1 MGAVLTGMVGSE
13 DLRVDS
19 PEAQGLCPAEEGRGR
34 DAAATDK
41 VAAIDELPARLR
53 ARWGACYA
61 CGMGVG
67 GMVLVELSSTLSDV
81 ARSMGTTETALSGVF
96 LARGAGALLG
106 AAVSARVL
114 FAGGRPGHRA
124 LAGTQLL
131 LALFVAAA
139 AFARAPVLLYAAW
152 FCVGASAAALD
163 TGCQIMTRK
172 VRGALAGPWLGL
184 NTVCFALAAALVPLL
199 EMMAR
204 DVLATQYLT
213 LAALCVLSAAFV
225 ASAPHPEDPAFA
237 LALAP
242 RAKPDRAAG
251 GGGGEHR
258 WVEIALSCSVFC
270 LIGTIVDLTTYIQTY
285 VKASGVTTTGRAP
298 DALLV
303 VWVSI
308 TLGRLVGLGDQWRL
322 RRHGDGRVY
331 AHAASSLA
339 TGALGMAL
347 LAASDAQTN
356 SRTFWV
362 GVALYGLGNGPCIGY
377 CYELLNRLTVASD
390 EGMSIMNVGLNLGA
404 SLVPYIT
411 SKIWASTALSYH
423 AIIWIPFLLMV
434 LPLPFMALA
443 RVAAAHQAAPAA
455 VV

>member
-1 MGAVLTGMVGSE
+1 MPRRRT
-13 DLRVDS
+13 RS
-19 PEAQGLCPAEEGRGR
+19 PRSTSCWRA
-34 DAAATDK
+34 
-41 VAAIDELPARLR
+41 LR

-67 GMVLVELSSTLSDV
+67 GMVLVRLSSTLSDA

-106 AAVSARVL
+106 AAVSAR
-114 FAGGRPGHRA
+114 ACSSP
-124 LAGTQLL
+124 
-131 LALFVAAA
+131 AAA
-139 AFARAPVLLYAAW
+139 PVTARSRARSCSSRCSWRRPRFRARAPVLLYAAW
-152 FCVGASAAALD
+152 FCAGASAAALD

-184 NTVCFALAAALVPLL
+184 NTVCFRARGRARAAARNDDARRPRDPVPDPRRSVRAERRLRRL
-199 EMMAR
+199 GAAPRGSCVRAR
-204 DVLATQYLT
+204 AR
-213 LAALCVLSAAFV
+213 
-225 ASAPHPEDPAFA
+225 
-237 LALAP
+237 AP

-258 WVEIALSCSVFC
+258 WAEIALSCSVFC

-339 TGALGMAL
+339 TGALGDGTA
-347 LAASDAQTN
+347 
-356 SRTFWV
+356 RRV
-362 GVALYGLGNGPCIGY
+362 GRADEQQDVLGWSCPVRFGKRAVHRLR
-377 CYELLNRLTVASD
+377 YELLNQLTVASD
-390 EGMSIMNVGLNLGA
+390 EGMSIMNVGPQPPEP

-411 SKIWASTALSYH
+411 SIWASTALSYH
-423 AIIWIPFLLMV
+423 AIIWIRSV
-434 LPLPFMALA
+434 SAVALPLPFMAAA
-443 RVAAAHQAAPAA
+443 RGSPRRTRRRRRPWCVIRAAIDFFLKF
-455 VV
+455 

>member
-1 MGAVLTGMVGSE
+1 
-13 DLRVDS
+13 
-19 PEAQGLCPAEEGRGR
+19 
-34 DAAATDK
+34 
-41 VAAIDELPARLR
+41 
-53 ARWGACYA
+53 
-61 CGMGVG
+61 
-67 GMVLVELSSTLSDV
+67 
-81 ARSMGTTETALSGVF
+81 
-96 LARGAGALLG
+96 
-106 AAVSARVL
+106 
-114 FAGGRPGHRA
+114 
-124 LAGTQLL
+124 
-131 LALFVAAA
+131 
-139 AFARAPVLLYAAW
+139 
-152 FCVGASAAALD
+152 
-163 TGCQIMTRK
+163 
-172 VRGALAGPWLGL
+172 
-184 NTVCFALAAALVPLL
+184 
-199 EMMAR
+199 
-204 DVLATQYLT
+204 
-213 LAALCVLSAAFV
+213 
-225 ASAPHPEDPAFA
+225 
-237 LALAP
+237 
-242 RAKPDRAAG
+242 
-251 GGGGEHR
+251 
-258 WVEIALSCSVFC
+258 
-270 LIGTIVDLTTYIQTY
+270 
-285 VKASGVTTTGRAP
+285 
-298 DALLV
+298 LLV